1 MILFCDTSALV
12 KLYVQELDSDAVM
25 QRAAASEILAV
36 SRITW
41 VEVMSAMARRSRE
54 RPADAA
60 HLIQARQRFEED
72 WAHYVVLEITP
83 ELTRLAGDYAE
94 AFALRAYDSIQLAA
108 AQTLNQE
115 LPGEVG
121 FACFDTR
128 LVNAARLLGMT
139 TA

>member
-12 KLYVQELDSDAVM
+12 KLYVQEVDS
-25 QRAAASEILAV
+25 
-36 SRITW
+36 
-41 VEVMSAMARRSRE
+41 
-54 RPADAA
+54 
-60 HLIQARQRFEED
+60 
-72 WAHYVVLEITP
+72 
-83 ELTRLAGDYAE
+83 
-94 AFALRAYDSIQLAA
+94 DSIQLAA